1 MEQSTVSAECVTQD
15 TETES
20 QSNMRQEQEQNAD
33 ENVFQFHANDFGFA
47 LSEKQLSDAEKYRF
61 LTAFYIPPDSCESNS
76 SRQVNQLQIT
86 SYGVA

>member
-15 TETES
+15 TDTES

-47 LSEKQLSDAEKYRF
+47 LSEKQLSDAKKYRF
-61 LTAFYIPPDSCESNS
+61 LTAFYIPPDSCESH
-76 SRQVNQLQIT
+76 
-86 SYGVA
+86 